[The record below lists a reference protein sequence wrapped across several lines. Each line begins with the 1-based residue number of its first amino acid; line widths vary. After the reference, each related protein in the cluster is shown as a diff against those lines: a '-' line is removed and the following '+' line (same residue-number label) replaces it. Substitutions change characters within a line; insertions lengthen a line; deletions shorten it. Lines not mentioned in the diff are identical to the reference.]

1 MTKRA
6 VVTGAA
12 GFLGGWLC
20 RYLKERG
27 YWVRAV
33 DYVEPRYGDVPCD
46 EAMWD
51 CDLRYYRNANAAVDG
66 CDLVFALAADM
77 GGMTYIGHK
86 HFDIIVNNSLI
97 NVNTARAA
105 VKQGVYRLLYTSSAC
120 IYGESMQMTD
130 EVPLLAEQD
139 AWSGKPQD
147 AYGVEKLFSE
157 ELYTRMSGES
167 DVQVRIARFHNIMGE
182 RGSWNDN
189 RSKLPAAACRKVA
202 TAALTGNHDVEVIG
216 DGTATR
222 SFMHVDDC
230 IEALYRLMGSGYDE
244 PVNIG
249 TDRAA
254 SVNEVFEIV
263 ADIAGIDINLVHI
276 DGPVGVQSRN
286 ADLTLQRSILGFE
299 PKISLEDG
307 LSRVY
312 HWVLDQAQESA
323 KVFDRV

>member
-1 MTKRA
+1 MKKA
-6 VVTGAA
+6 VVTGSA
-12 GFLGGWLC
+12 GFIGGHLC

-46 EAMWD
+46 EGQWSA
-51 CDLRYYRNANAAVDG
+51 DLRHGWVAHAAAEGMDEVY
-66 CDLVFALAADM
+66 ALASDM

-97 NVNTARAA
+97 NVNTACAA
-105 VKQGVYRLLYTSSAC
+105 VEQGVSKLLYTSSAC
-120 IYGESMQMTD
+120 IYGESMQMTS
-130 EVPLLAEQD
+130 EIPLLAERD
-139 AWSGKPQD
+139 AWRGRPQD

-202 TAALTGNHDVEVIG
+202 TAALTGNSDVEVIG

-222 SFMHVDDC
+222 SFMHISDC
-230 IEALYRLMGSGYDE
+230 IEALYRLMESDYDK

-286 ADLTLQRSILGFE
+286 ADLTLQRSVLGFE
-299 PKISLEDG
+299 PQVSLEDG
-307 LSRVY
+307 LSKVY
-312 HWVLDQAQESA
+312 HWVHDQVAGS
-323 KVFDRV
+323 FT